1 MSDHDQLIALLR
13 ELSVKTG
20 TFTLASGATS
30 DLYVDARQTTLNA
43 HGARLVAGE
52 VLRRLRPE
60 VVAVGGMTLGAD
72 PIACATS
79 ALSAATDR
87 PVHAFLIRKAAKGH
101 GTGRQVEGLAS
112 VPAGSKVCI
121 VEDTTTTGGSLLKAV
136 AAAEAAE
143 LEVVQ
148 CITVVDREEGAAEA
162 IAAAGYALEALTTR
176 TELLG

>member
-121 VEDTTTTGGSLLKAV
+121 TTTTGGSLLKAV